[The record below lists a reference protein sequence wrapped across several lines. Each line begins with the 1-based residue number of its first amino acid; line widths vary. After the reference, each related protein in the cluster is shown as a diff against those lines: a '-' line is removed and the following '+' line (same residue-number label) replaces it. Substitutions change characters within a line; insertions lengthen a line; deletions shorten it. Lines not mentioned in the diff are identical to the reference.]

1 MQPVDRHVHARTRMR
16 DPVRV
21 GPFAEGTNIWVV
33 IETPAGGRTKYKWD
47 ETAQAYRAG
56 RVLPLGMAFP
66 FDFGFIP
73 GTKAEDGD
81 PLDALVIA
89 DAPLVVGALVE
100 CRVLGAMK
108 LKTADEPGDDETVQN
123 DRLICVPTTSL
134 RGAEWKKLD
143 DIGKPLADEIESFF
157 TTYVARQGRK
167 VEIGAQVGPQ
177 AAVNLVKKSVRRR
190 R

>member
-1 MQPVDRHVHARTRMR
+1 MQPVDRHVHAGTRMP

-47 ETAQAYRAG
+47 DKAHAYRAG

-66 FDFGFIP
+66 FDFGFVP

-81 PLDALVIA
+81 ALDALVIA
-89 DAPLVVGALVE
+89 DAPLTVGALVE
-100 CRVLGAMK
+100 CRVLGAMRIA
-108 LKTADEPGDDETVQN
+108 TAEEAGDVETVEN
-123 DRLICVPTTSL
+123 DRLICVPARSL

-157 TTYVARQGRK
+157 KTYVERQGRK
-167 VEIGAQVGPQ
+167 VEVKGQVGPQ
-177 AAVNLVKKSVRRR
+177 AAVNLVKKSKRRR
-190 R
+190 